1 MNVYYN
7 SKVEDFDN
15 NDCYLLYFS
24 GYGMFINTPTD
35 TFKIFEKEF
44 YDNSITDIS
53 IDTYARTREFDTVV
67 KFRRPKHFLEK
78 PDVEWFNDFDKDENK
93 LKELKS
99 RLSMARQIIYRKTI
113 TRVPRDKMIHNI
125 IDELSRFIFILDNK

>member
-1 MNVYYN
+1 MNIYYN
-7 SKVEDFDN
+7 SNVEEFDN

-24 GYGMFINTPTD
+24 GYGMFINTPKD

-67 KFRRPKHFLEK
+67 KFRRPEHFLDK
-78 PDVEWFNDFDKDENK
+78 PNVEWFNDFDKDSNK
-93 LKELKS
+93 LEKLKS
-99 RLSMARQIIYRKTI
+99 RLSRARQIIYRKTI

-125 IDELSRFIFILDNK
+125 IDELSRLIFILDNK

>member
-1 MNVYYN
+1 MNIYYN
-7 SKVEDFDN
+7 SNVEEFDN

-24 GYGMFINTPTD
+24 GYGMFINTPKD

-67 KFRRPKHFLEK
+67 KFRRPEHFLEK
-78 PDVEWFNDFDKDENK
+78 PDVEWFNDFDKDDSK
-93 LKELKS
+93 LEDLKS
-99 RLSMARQIIYRKTI
+99 SLSRARQIIYRKTI

-125 IDELSRFIFILDNK
+125 IDELSRLIFILDNK